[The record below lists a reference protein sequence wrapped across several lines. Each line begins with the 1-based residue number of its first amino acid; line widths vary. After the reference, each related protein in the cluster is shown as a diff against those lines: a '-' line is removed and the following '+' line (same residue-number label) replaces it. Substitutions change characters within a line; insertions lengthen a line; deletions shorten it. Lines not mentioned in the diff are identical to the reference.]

1 MSFQSPV
8 LLPLNVNNSHAHA
21 RVEARLCFSG
31 GLSIGAFTYRLC
43 GFSKILI
50 KTKNVGVSISAAAS
64 EQTAELNRILTNTRG
79 PHKESESDA
88 EAFGPGVDYTN
99 IRPHPRSPQMN
110 INTHTHLG
118 ANTNS
123 YVLCSNILMEDDV
136 SV

>member
-1 MSFQSPV
+1 M
-8 LLPLNVNNSHAHA
+8 
-21 RVEARLCFSG
+21 
-31 GLSIGAFTYRLC
+31 
-43 GFSKILI
+43 
-50 KTKNVGVSISAAAS
+50 KNVGVSISAAAS

-99 IRPHPRSPQMN
+99 IRPHSRSPQMN
-110 INTHTHLG
+110 IN
-118 ANTNS
+118 ANTNSS